1 MVGEREGRG
10 EIEGGVMEQ
19 LRAEE
24 RAASGK
30 RYGLANK
37 RGARRRCKLFAL

>member
-1 MVGEREGRG
+1 MAGEREGGG
-10 EIEGGVMEQ
+10 EGEGRMMEQ